1 MALWDIEKRKAQHVD
16 IVLNKK
22 IDFRNK
28 RTGFDDVDFLYQ
40 ALPEMNFSEVD
51 SSTVFLKRKLRA
63 PLLVSSMTGGFAGA
77 EKINRDIALA
87 CEKEGIMMG
96 LGSQRPMLKDS
107 KLAKTYKV
115 KAHAPK
121 VFLAGNIGAV
131 QLTQYPVEKI
141 EWLAEQVEADAFYVH
156 INALQEVVQPE
167 GDKNWKGVL
176 KAIENLCSRLGIP
189 VIAKE
194 VGAGLN
200 GEIAKE
206 LEWAGVKAID
216 VAGAGGTSWTAIE
229 LYRKGAKQGALFWD
243 FGIPTVVA
251 LQQCSRAVGIPV
263 IASGGVRNGLD
274 VAKSIRLGASLAGAA
289 QPFIKAQA
297 KGGAKGV
304 QEEIRDWTKALAIAM
319 FLTRSKNV
327 AQLRKA
333 KLL

>member
-22 IDFRNK
+22 IDFRDK
-28 RTGFDDVDFLYQ
+28 KTGFDDYDFLYY
-40 ALPEMNFSEVD
+40 ALPEMDFSELD
-51 SSTVFLKRKLRA
+51 SSTKFLGKRLAA
-63 PLLVSSMTGGFAGA
+63 PMLVSSMTGGFANA
-77 EKINRDIALA
+77 EKINRDLAVA
-87 CEKEGIMMG
+87 CEKEGIMLG
-96 LGSQRPMLKDS
+96 LGSQRPMLIDP
-107 KLAKTYKV
+107 KLKKTYSV
-115 KAHAPK
+115 RDAAPK

-141 EWLAEQVEADAFYVH
+141 EWLVEQTEADALFVH

-167 GDKNWKGVL
+167 GDRKWKGVL
-176 KAIENLCSRLGIP
+176 KAIEKLCSKLSVP

-200 GEIAKE
+200 AEVARE
-206 LEWAGVKAID
+206 LEWAGVKAVD

-229 LYRKGAKQGALFWD
+229 LHRKGAKQGELFWD
-243 FGIPTVVA
+243 FGIPTVIA
-251 LQQCSRAVGIPV
+251 LQQCSKTVGVPV
-263 IASGGVRNGLD
+263 IASGGVRSGLD

-304 QEEIRDWTKALAIAM
+304 QAEIESWKQALKIAM
-319 FLTRSKNV
+319 FLTRSKNLE
-327 AQLRKA
+327 QLKKA
-333 KLL
+333 KWL

>member
-22 IDFRNK
+22 IDFKNK
-28 RTGFDDVDFLYQ
+28 RAGFDDIDFLYY
-40 ALPEMNFSEVD
+40 ALPEMDFKEISTQTNF
-51 SSTVFLKRKLRA
+51 LGRKLSA
-63 PLLVSSMTGGFAGA
+63 PLLVSSMTGGFEGA
-77 EKINRDIALA
+77 SKINRDIAIA

-96 LGSQRPMLKDS
+96 LGSQRPMLKDP

-115 KAHAPK
+115 RDAAPD

-141 EWLAEQVEADAFYVH
+141 EWLAEQVEANAFYVH
-156 INALQEVVQPE
+156 LNALQEVIQPE

-176 KAIENLCSRLGIP
+176 KAIEKLCSRLGIP
-189 VIAKE
+189 VLAKE
-194 VGAGLN
+194 VGAGIN
-200 GEIAKE
+200 AEIAKE

-229 LYRKGAKQGALFWD
+229 LYRKGAKQGELFWD
-243 FGIPTVVA
+243 FGIPTVTA
-251 LQQCSRAVGIPV
+251 LEQCSRAVGIPV
-263 IASGGVRNGLD
+263 ISSGGVRNGLD

-289 QPFIKAQA
+289 QPFIKAQS
-297 KGGAKGV
+297 KGGSKGV
-304 QEEIRDWTKALAIAM
+304 QSEIQDWKKALEIAM
-319 FLTRSKNV
+319 FLTRSRNMI
-327 AQLRKA
+327 QLRKA